1 MVTEAAYEGASDRN
15 KIVTSEATAIEEGN
29 ADGESIAERL
39 AMFQEFGIT
48 YKEINGNQGDVYWND
63 ELLKEFIDMKPN
75 GDIFLVQSASG
86 GKNTAHTVYY
96 QGKVIGISYLSKNFH
111 LKSLL

>member
-39 AMFQEFGIT
+39 AMFQEFG
-48 YKEINGNQGDVYWND
+48 
-63 ELLKEFIDMKPN
+63 LLIKK
-75 GDIFLVQSASG
+75 
-86 GKNTAHTVYY
+86 
-96 QGKVIGISYLSKNFH
+96 
-111 LKSLL
+111 